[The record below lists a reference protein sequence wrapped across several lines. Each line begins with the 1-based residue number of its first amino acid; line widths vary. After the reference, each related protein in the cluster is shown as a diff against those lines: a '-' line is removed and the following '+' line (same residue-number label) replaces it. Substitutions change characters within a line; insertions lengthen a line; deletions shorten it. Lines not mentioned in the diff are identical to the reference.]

1 MMKIET
7 HLHTREG
14 SPDGIV
20 SAEQTIEI
28 LIEKGYDGMIVTDHN
43 SYKGYEAIDKS
54 KYENFVILKGV
65 EYDTS
70 DAGHML
76 IILPTNDDTTIFT
89 HKGMNIKDTIQIVH
103 ALGGI
108 IGPAHPFDYYRLG
121 IFNNMKQLKN
131 FNIMKEFDF
140 VETFNACGSLLGNDK
155 SSLLSQVFNKPS
167 TGGSDSHKKESVG
180 SAATILPKRVQNEDE
195 YIDLIK
201 SLTNKETK
209 VIGKLYMGTSK
220 EKLGPIYSIGMRIF
234 YGYGKV
240 SGLYT
245 KRKARKEAAF
255 LSLL

>member
-1 MMKIET
+1 MKIET
-7 HLHTREG
+7 HLHTKEG

-28 LIEKGYDGMIVTDHN
+28 LIKKGYDGMIVTDHN
-43 SYKGYEAIDKS
+43 SYKGYESIDKS
-54 KYENFVILKGV
+54 KYDNFVILKGV

-76 IILPTNDDTTIFT
+76 IILPSDNNSTIFT

-121 IFNNMKQLKN
+121 IFNNVKKFKN

-140 VETFNACGSLLGNDK
+140 VEAFNSCGSLLGNDK
-155 SSLLSQVFNKPS
+155 SSLLSQMFNKPS

-180 SAATILPKRVQNEDE
+180 SAATILPKRVENESE

-201 SLTNKETK
+201 NLAHKGTE
-209 VIGKLYMGTSK
+209 VIGELYMGTSK
-220 EKLGPIYSIGMRIF
+220 EKLGALYSVGMRIF
-234 YGYGKV
+234 YSYSKV

-245 KRKARKEAAF
+245 KRKALKEASL